1 MMVMMMTAIKLFRK
15 FTNIQ
20 VPNVQ
25 GEVDPKPGYL
35 NCKKQRHLQQR
46 LRKSLKIKTSQLK
59 KRIDQTRSK
68 KKHLAYKVIFLFINI
83 QKTTHPFRHVANGTP
98 SLRPIRKQPSR
109 AAGHRAIVRSR
120 SDPTETKT
128 SPSWMKPIASLEMSF
143 ETAGGLKQTWRSFKP
158 FTTIFHLWM
167 WRCFI

>member
-1 MMVMMMTAIKLFRK
+1 MMMMMMMTGRK
-15 FTNIQ
+15 IHKNIQ
-20 VPNVQ
+20 VPK
-25 GEVDPKPGYL
+25 GRETDPKTGVSQ
-35 NCKKQRHLQQR
+35 NWKKTTSSEK
-46 LRKSLKIKTSQLK
+46 KSEDKNIPIKKK
-59 KRIDQTRSK
+59 KRIDQTRSP

-83 QKTTHPFRHVANGTP
+83 QTTTRPFRHVANGTP

-167 WRCFI
+167 WRCFF